1 MWGPYFVDEML
12 RHHFPQTRVELLPV
26 LVEYHGVGVPVQL
39 LEAQPTVV
47 LPLDLLD
54 GVLQKVPDVVDILLV
69 HGHLQQRPEAEKRE
83 KNKNTK
89 QAIRVRNISNWLQY
103 FRPR

>member
-1 MWGPYFVDEML
+1 MWWPYFVDEML
-12 RHHFPQTRVELLPV
+12 RHHFPQARVELLPM
-26 LVEYHGVGVPVQL
+26 LVEHHGVSVPVQL
-39 LEAQPTVV
+39 LKAQPTVV

-69 HGHLQQRPEAEKRE
+69 HGHLPQGPEAERRE
-83 KNKNTK
+83 KQKHKNK
-89 QAIRVRNISNWLQY
+89 RLLRNRSNCLQY